1 MATISDPWPLSP
13 ADLGIPQQ
21 ENWLRITA
29 ERFSD
34 PLGWGPG
41 ESRFVPPRIS
51 WGGIYMA
58 TDVVTAFR
66 EGVVRDRAIDP
77 KRPPLLLAE
86 DLTDYGCVGIAVPRD
101 LRLVDLI
108 DGRLSTLL
116 DTDERSGRTS
126 QHPGGWAEKWRQ
138 DPQGPEGIR
147 YPSRFTGRPCLFV
160 FDHALPKLHAEWRR
174 RLDKL
179 PDPHGAELA
188 RYIRGIL
195 GA

>member
-1 MATISDPWPLSP
+1 
-13 ADLGIPQQ
+13 
-21 ENWLRITA
+21 
-29 ERFSD
+29 
-34 PLGWGPG
+34 
-41 ESRFVPPRIS
+41 
-51 WGGIYMA
+51 MA

-77 KRPPLLLAE
+77 KRPPLLLAA
-86 DLTDYGCVGIAVPRD
+86 DLTDNGCVGIAVPRD

-126 QHPGGWAEKWRQ
+126 LHPGGWAERWRQ
-138 DPQGPEGIR
+138 DPLVPEGIR

-160 FDHALPKLHAEWRR
+160 FDHAVPKLHAGWRR
-174 RLDKL
+174 RLDRL
-179 PDPHGAELA
+179 PDPYGAELA